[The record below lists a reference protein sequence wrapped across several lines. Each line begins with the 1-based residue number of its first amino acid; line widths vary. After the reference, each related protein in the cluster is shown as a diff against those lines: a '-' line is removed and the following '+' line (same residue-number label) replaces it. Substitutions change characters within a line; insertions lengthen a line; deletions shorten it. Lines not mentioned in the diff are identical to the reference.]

1 MGCTKPRM
9 SSVDI
14 EDLVHVRVK
23 EFGDSIEEKLAGTSV
38 RCEQLARRQG
48 EQEAEV
54 VTQREEARV
63 MVDTLKRDLVKSIDD
78 GFINNRKEFD
88 KIFKQNDKKIE
99 SQITMLSQRLDDI
112 ELVIKL
118 GRY

>member
-14 EDLVHVRVK
+14 EDLVQGRVK
-23 EFGDSIEEKLAGTSV
+23 EFQDSIEEQLAGTSA
-38 RCEQLARRQG
+38 RCEQLAGRQG
-48 EQEAEV
+48 EQEAGV
-54 VTQREEARV
+54 VTQREEARI
-63 MVDTLKRDLVKSIDD
+63 MVDTLKRDLMKSIDD
-78 GFINNRKEFD
+78 GFLNNRKEFD

>member
-23 EFGDSIEEKLAGTSV
+23 EFGDCIEEKLAGTSA
-38 RCEQLARRQG
+38 RCEQLVRRQG

-63 MVDTLKRDLVKSIDD
+63 MVDTLKRDLMKSIDD
-78 GFINNRKEFD
+78 GFLNNRKEFD